1 MQRLVYSQISMSTG
15 DGVHTVNCHIAR
27 WVLTDKIVALSL
39 REVGNAWNR
48 LEVPHEQRVIMG
60 GSGVGFGA
68 VQNLHL
74 LRGIVD
80 YTRII
85 VHLVHLQ
92 GEFGRIN
99 VRVKSPTTHCLRRK
113 IWIVHNTQKWPR
125 PIYGFAFTSLE
136 KEETETF
143 IKPTHRLLT
152 TANNQPC
159 TLVF

>member
-1 MQRLVYSQISMSTG
+1 MVSVFTVSTG
-15 DGVHTVNCHIAR
+15 DGVHTVNCHIEGC
-27 WVLTDKIVALSL
+27 VLTDKIVALSL

-92 GEFGRIN
+92 GEFGRIY
-99 VRVKSPTTHCLRRK
+99 VRVKSPTTHCFRTK
-113 IWIVHNTQKWPR
+113 IWIVHNTQK
-125 PIYGFAFTSLE
+125 
-136 KEETETF
+136 
-143 IKPTHRLLT
+143 
-152 TANNQPC
+152 
-159 TLVF
+159 